1 MINKLG
7 RLRLY
12 QIISKLLTLSK
23 HRLQSLLL
31 HFCFAHAEHNLIKL
45 KIKNLSMQL
54 TKAVNSILESTMSN
68 SNKLIK
74 FTHLQKL
81 AHQPMLHDAHDT

>member
-23 HRLQSLLL
+23 HPLQSLLL

-54 TKAVNSILESTMSN
+54 TKAVNSIFESTMS
-68 SNKLIK
+68 I
-74 FTHLQKL
+74 THLQKL